1 MQIKGFKMSI
11 KKFLISTILAQ
22 VLFLGVKAAA
32 TPLCPEE
39 SKDCCQSLSL
49 NPLFNTDYK
58 ISANYVPI
66 LPLRGMV
73 QADVYKDKKSLIMD
87 RRYYIKDATGNYGEP
102 YQKTLLNIS
111 VKGSGIIGREV
122 IAEGTLNEHKLKY
135 HNHMKFSLPKRAN
148 MKVNATLDG
157 IQILELA
164 VQSDGDK
171 MTNLVKGSF
180 LGKQVDYQTHWRETK
195 GTLAGIPYLLHTEGL
210 IKEKENF
217 KAVTKGTIGSSAIKG
232 EIKMLD
238 KEHFESTEYY
248 GPVMV
253 KTKLTIL
260 EKKK

>member
-1 MQIKGFKMSI
+1 MSI
-11 KKFLISTILAQ
+11 KKILISTVLAQ
-22 VLFLGVKAAA
+22 ALFLGVQAANE
-32 TPLCPEE
+32 PLCPEGT
-39 SKDCCQSLSL
+39 KDCCHEIIK
-49 NPLFNTDYK
+49 NELFNTDYK
-58 ISANYVPI
+58 VSANYVPI

-122 IAEGTLNEHKLKY
+122 SADGTLNNHTLKY
-135 HNHMKFSLPKRAN
+135 RNVMKFGLPKKAN
-148 MKVNATLDG
+148 MKVNASLDG
-157 IQILELA
+157 LPFLELT

-180 LGKQVDYQTHWRETK
+180 LGKNVDYQTHWRETK

-210 IKEKENF
+210 VKEKETF
-217 KAVTKGTIGSSAIKG
+217 RAITKGTIGTSAIKG

-238 KEHFESTEYY
+238 KDHFESTEYY

-253 KTKLTIL
+253 KTRLTIL
-260 EKKK
+260 AKKK